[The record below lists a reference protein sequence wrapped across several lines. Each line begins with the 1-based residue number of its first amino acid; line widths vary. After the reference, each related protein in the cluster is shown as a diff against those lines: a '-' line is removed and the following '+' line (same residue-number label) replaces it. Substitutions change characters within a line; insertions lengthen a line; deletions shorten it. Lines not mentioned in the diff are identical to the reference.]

1 MTRFCRSVLC
11 LLVLLAP
18 QAALAWR
25 ATNGTEVNPVNKTSF
40 EVIPHGRS
48 GPSEFWC
55 GAGDYAIRVLG
66 TSATQRIYISRA
78 IGPSQTRPG
87 AKGVQFSLTPPPEA
101 QGFQAGYSL
110 SVKAAGDS
118 LDAAMAQR
126 YCFQGRRF

>member
-1 MTRFCRSVLC
+1 MMRSL
-11 LLVLLAP
+11 LLSALVLAVP
-18 QAALAWR
+18 QMALAWR
-25 ATNGTEVNPVNKTSF
+25 AANGTEVNPVSQTTF

-55 GAGDYAIRVLG
+55 GAGDFAIRALG

-78 IGPSQTRPG
+78 VGPSQTRPG
-87 AKGVQFSLTPPPEA
+87 SKAVEFSLSPPPEA
-101 QGFQAGYSL
+101 EGFQAGYSL
-110 SVKAAGDS
+110 SVKSAGDS